1 MQNANDD
8 ERSGWQRQHGHNDQ
22 DIIRPQ
28 RSESKSRCGERQEN
42 VLKAKPE
49 TRTWKVFVH
58 DPISHSAPISPPRN
72 AHKFGAVF
80 AAARPVNQLDAL
92 RNKPCVFLVFRA
104 AARDHSAGGIARWMV
119 VE

>member
-49 TRTWKVFVH
+49 TRTWKVFV
-58 DPISHSAPISPPRN
+58 SHSAPISPPRN
-72 AHKFGAVF
+72 AINLVQFLQQRGQLTSLMPYEINPVF
-80 AAARPVNQLDAL
+80 
-92 RNKPCVFLVFRA
+92 F
-104 AARDHSAGGIARWMV
+104 
-119 VE
+119 